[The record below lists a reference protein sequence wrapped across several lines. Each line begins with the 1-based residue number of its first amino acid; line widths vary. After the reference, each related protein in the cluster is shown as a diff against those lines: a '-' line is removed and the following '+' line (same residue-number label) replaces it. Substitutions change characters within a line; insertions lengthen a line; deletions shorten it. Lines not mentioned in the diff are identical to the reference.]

1 MKRKYNIM
9 SAENSSKQNETK
21 ALDQTSISDNT
32 YFTEVEVDNFK
43 KGSLPFPFIVYE
55 GDNPQNVI
63 EVSEVVSLSGMA
75 DNNGTPTTITMY
87 KHIKGK
93 ESERLTYRL
102 IH

>member
-1 MKRKYNIM
+1 M
-9 SAENSSKQNETK
+9 STENSSKENETK
-21 ALDQTSISDNT
+21 ALSQDAVSGSA
-32 YFTEVEVDNFK
+32 YFTEEEIENFK
-43 KGSLPFPFIVYE
+43 KGSLPFPLIVYE

-63 EVSEVVSLSGMA
+63 EVSEVISLSGMA
-75 DNNGTPTTITMY
+75 DNNGTPTIITIY

>member
-1 MKRKYNIM
+1 M
-9 SAENSSKQNETK
+9 STENDCEKEETK
-21 ALDQTSISDNT
+21 ALSQDAVSGSA
-32 YFTEVEVDNFK
+32 YFTEAEIENFK

-63 EVSEVVSLSGMA
+63 EVSEVISLSGMA
-75 DNNGTPTTITMY
+75 DNNGTPAMITIY
-87 KHIKGK
+87 KHVKGK